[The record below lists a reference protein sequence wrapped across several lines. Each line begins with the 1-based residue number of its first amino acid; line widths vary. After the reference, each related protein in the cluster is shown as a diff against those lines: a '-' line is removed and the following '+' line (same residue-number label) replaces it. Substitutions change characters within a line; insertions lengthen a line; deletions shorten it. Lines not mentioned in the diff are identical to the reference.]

1 MTWLYVPS
9 PPSSGCAQASEAS
22 NSASCLAS
30 IFADAMCAGSVTWRG
45 KPLRPLLWSRRWMR
59 GGFIRHLSG
68 ATLPHSTAQA
78 GVDAFIASL
87 PAIRAKATA
96 SRESGSE
103 PMTNGSLPITSCPSW
118 TPCGLIVSSVKT
130 SRGTLRSSSKHSAAH
145 WNAWVI
151 ALRREYSAR
160 AVPAI
165 RTGASDSSSWRTART
180 AHNWPTPTVLLSG
193 ESTDPAVFA
202 ARQAMLKE
210 RHKGRTGNG
219 AGPDLAM
226 IAKTWATPTAHDGR
240 RPGADLHS
248 TQGGNLSRE
257 AANWPTPAA
266 RDHKGTN
273 STEHVETNGSGRMHL
288 DQLPNFVAY
297 CLPPLFQDR
306 SIPDGAISSTAGH
319 NLPRPSTSRKLN
331 PYFVEALM
339 RWPSGLSG
347 FARAET
353 AWTRWWALMPGFV
366 LALCSDS
373 SEPAGPAQGQ
383 LL

>member
-1 MTWLYVPS
+1 
-9 PPSSGCAQASEAS
+9 
-22 NSASCLAS
+22 
-30 IFADAMCAGSVTWRG
+30 
-45 KPLRPLLWSRRWMR
+45 MR

-118 TPCGLIVSSVKT
+118 RPCGLIVSSVKT

-145 WNAWVI
+145 WNAWVTS
-151 ALRREYSAR
+151 LRREYSVR

-165 RTGASDSSSWRTART
+165 RTDASDSSSWPTART
-180 AHNWPTPTVLLSG
+180 VRGGYTRDKGDPTKARPTLEGLAQNWPTPTVLLTG
-193 ESTDPAVFA
+193 ERTDPAVFA

-273 STEHVETNGSGRMHL
+273 STEHIETNGTGRMHL

-319 NLPRPSTSRKLN
+319 NLPPPSTSRKLN